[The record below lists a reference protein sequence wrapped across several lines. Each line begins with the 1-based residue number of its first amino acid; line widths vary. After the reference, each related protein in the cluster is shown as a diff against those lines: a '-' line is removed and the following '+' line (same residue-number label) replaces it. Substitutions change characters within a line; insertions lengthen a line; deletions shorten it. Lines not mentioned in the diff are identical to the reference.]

1 MNTTPKVSVIV
12 PNYNHS
18 AFLKER
24 IDTILQQTYQDF
36 ELIILD
42 DCSTDDSVS
51 IIESYRNNEHV
62 THIVLNEQ
70 NSGSTFLQ
78 WDKGISLA
86 KGEYIW
92 IAESDDAAHPEF
104 LSTLVGQLE
113 SHPKAV
119 LAYAHSL
126 WVNEKGQ
133 VVNDKR
139 HKINDGAVKVYDG
152 LKFAHW
158 AMLPCNNIYNA
169 SMVVFKRTVYD
180 KVDKNFLQLQ
190 LFGDW
195 KFWMGVCLQ
204 GGDIIEVRQYLNY
217 FRRHNNKVT
226 FKCAR
231 EGKDWPELMSVLR
244 SFISQLGLKGIRL
257 RIFRGR
263 WTRDFNRSHVPNKE
277 ILAEQNKDIIKASK
291 FDTYLYKVLQV
302 LFNIYWYG

>member
-1 MNTTPKVSVIV
+1 M
-12 PNYNHS
+12 
-18 AFLKER
+18 
-24 IDTILQQTYQDF
+24 
-36 ELIILD
+36 
-42 DCSTDDSVS
+42 S
-51 IIESYRNNEHV
+51 IIESYRHNPHV
-62 THIVLNEQ
+62 THIVQNEQ

-78 WDKGISLA
+78 WDKGVALA
-86 KGEYIW
+86 QGEYIW
-92 IAESDDAAHPEF
+92 IAESDDAAHPQF
-104 LSTLVGQLE
+104 LSTLVEQLE
-113 SHPKAV
+113 CHPKAV

-277 ILAEQNKDIIKASK
+277 VFAEQNKDIIKASK
-291 FDTYLYKVLQV
+291 FDTYLYKVMQV